1 MKGMHPAFAAAL
13 APFAPSAA
21 NDPVVA
27 VLQGP
32 YEIEVDDEGHIVEA
46 NRADLTKAV
55 DELLDAHRDELD
67 QRVLALTLNRA
78 QREAEEARI
87 DRYAA

>member
-13 APFAPSAA
+13 APFSPPAA

-32 YEIEVDDEGHIVEA
+32 YEIEVDEEGHIVEA
-46 NRADLTKAV
+46 NRADLAKAV
-55 DELLDAHRDELD
+55 DELLETHREELD
-67 QRVLALTLNRA
+67 RRVLALTLNRA
-78 QREAEEARI
+78 QREADESRI